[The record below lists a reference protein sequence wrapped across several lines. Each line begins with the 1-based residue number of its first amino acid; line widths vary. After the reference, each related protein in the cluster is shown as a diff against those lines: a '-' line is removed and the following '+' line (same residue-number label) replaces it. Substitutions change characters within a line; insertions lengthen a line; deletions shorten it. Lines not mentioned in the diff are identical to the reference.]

1 MKKILAWA
9 RASLPA
15 FSICLTGLSGSN
27 SPAAAAEIRLLSAAA
42 MQSVF
47 KQVASEYE
55 RTSGHKLIIEY
66 ATMGAINER
75 VLHGETA
82 DLIVGSTRSIANLA
96 NESRIEAKSQ
106 VQICKVGVGIV
117 VPSGS
122 RTTPIASIDD
132 FRRALL
138 AARVI
143 VYADPTRGGAAG
155 IHIAGII
162 ERLGLAEQLKP
173 RTTYG
178 AGGDV
183 TEVTLAQGVDALGM
197 TQISEIVEKDGAEFV
212 GPLPN
217 ELQNYTGVAAG
228 IPAGV
233 KASEPVMTFLRFLSQ
248 PKAIA
253 VMKAKGMEV
262 E

>member
-1 MKKILAWA
+1 MNTISTLA
-9 RASLPA
+9 RAGLSA
-15 FSICLTGLSGSN
+15 FSICLTGLSASH
-27 SPAAAAEIRLLSAAA
+27 SPAAGAEVRLLSAAA
-42 MQSVF
+42 MQSVL
-47 KQVASEYE
+47 KQIASEYE
-55 RTSGHKLIIEY
+55 RITGQQLIIEY

-82 DLIVGSTRSIANLA
+82 DLVIGSTHSISNLA
-96 NESRIEAKSQ
+96 KKGRIDPQSQ

-117 VPSGS
+117 MPAGS
-122 RTTPIASIDD
+122 KKLPVSSVDD
-132 FRRALL
+132 FKRALL
-138 AARVI
+138 EARVV
-143 VYADPTRGGAAG
+143 VYADPARGGAAG
-155 IHIAGII
+155 IHVERII

-173 RTTYG
+173 KTTYG

-183 TEVTLAQGVDALGM
+183 TEVTLAQGPGALGM
-197 TQISEIVEKDGAEFV
+197 TQISEIVEKDEAEFV